1 MDSSKSLTTK
11 FSLLY
16 PTKEKIIVSLFNSL
30 AMILISLMI
39 PSLGFQ
45 SVFLNKELSGQIFY
59 LVSNL
64 FFSFVVYYPF
74 ACGIV
79 YLFKIITGKEKVKV
93 QNLAIA
99 LLFIIIFNIITFS
112 IVATN
117 LMKNTQVNSP
127 SANSV
132 IDPKTKEKLCGLQIV
147 EVTAPSAK
155 NAGLVVGEVI
165 NTVNNYPVDT
175 MDALVYALTSK
186 KPNDTLIVVTN
197 ANTYNVPLFANPQ
210 NPQQVL
216 MGIKVKPTECGK

>member
-1 MDSSKSLTTK
+1 
-11 FSLLY
+11 
-16 PTKEKIIVSLFNSL
+16 
-30 AMILISLMI
+30 MILISLII

-45 SVFLNKELSGQIFY
+45 SIFLNKELSGQIVY

-64 FFSFVVYYPF
+64 IFSSVVYYPF

-93 QNLAIA
+93 RNLVIA

-112 IVATN
+112 IVATKII
-117 LMKNTQVNSP
+117 KNNQVNSP
-127 SANSV
+127 FTNSV

-165 NTVNNYPVDT
+165 KTINDYPVENMEELT
-175 MDALVYALTSK
+175 HALANK
-186 KPNDTLIVVTN
+186 RPNDIATVITN
-197 ANTYNVPLFANPQ
+197 ANTYNVALFANPQ
-210 NPQQVL
+210 NSQQVL
-216 MGIKVKPTECGK
+216 MGIKVKPTECKK

>member
-1 MDSSKSLTTK
+1 MDSSKSSTTK
-11 FSLLY
+11 FFLLN
-16 PTKEKIIVSLFNSL
+16 PTKEKIIVSLFDSL
-30 AMILISLMI
+30 IMILISLII

-45 SVFLNKELSGQIFY
+45 SIFLNKELSGQIVY

-64 FFSFVVYYPF
+64 IFSSVVYYPF

-93 QNLAIA
+93 RNLVIA
-99 LLFIIIFNIITFS
+99 LLFIIIFNIVTFS
-112 IVATN
+112 FVATKII
-117 LMKNTQVNSP
+117 KNNQANSP
-127 SANSV
+127 STNSV

-175 MDALVYALTSK
+175 MDALTHALTNK
-186 KPNDTLIVVTN
+186 KANDTVIIITN
-197 ANTYNVPLFANPQ
+197 TSTYNVTLFANPQ
-210 NPQQVL
+210 NPQHVL
-216 MGIKVKPTECGK
+216 LGIKVNPTECKK